1 MLEPDPLK
9 DQSQKILFILILGN
23 VLSMMYVEQEDLA
36 SHGIRR
42 YQIFLPYFTVRKTS
56 VQVAEIRGRQ

>member
-9 DQSQKILFILILGN
+9 DQSQKILSILILGN

-36 SHGIRR
+36 SHGIR